1 MSQPAPTPRPKPSF
15 TIRPAVPDDSQT
27 IADLIRELA
36 IYEKLAQSARAT
48 AEDFRRNLFGPR
60 PYAEVLLAEVEG
72 RAVGLVLFFH
82 TFSTFRGQPGLYLE
96 DVFVQPEYRGRG
108 IGKSLLGSL
117 AKIARKRG
125 CGRLEWAVL
134 NWNDPAIGFYRS
146 LGAAPLDEWTTYR
159 IADEALDRLAEA
171 APEA

>member
-1 MSQPAPTPRPKPSF
+1 MSQLAPTPRPTPSF
-15 TIRPAVPDDSQT
+15 TIRPAVPGDSQT

-36 IYEKLAQSARAT
+36 IYEKLGQSARAT
-48 AEDFRRNLFGPR
+48 AEDFHRNLFGPR
-60 PYAEVLLAEVEG
+60 PFAEVLMAEVEG
-72 RAVGLVLFFH
+72 GAVGLALFFH

-96 DVFVQPEYRGRG
+96 DIFVQPEHRGRG
-108 IGKSLLGSL
+108 IGKSLLRSL
-117 AKIARKRG
+117 AKIARERG

-146 LGAAPLDEWTTYR
+146 LGAVPLDEWTTYR